1 MPDDSA
7 DRQTDESHGTDS
19 RSDTPVPGGGD
30 HLASDRERAAA
41 SVAGEASGVSS
52 QSVGGP
58 SVSPPVRG
66 DRR

>member
-19 RSDTPVPGGGD
+19 RSDTPVPEAGD
-30 HLASDRERAAA
+30 SLAPDRERRA
-41 SVAGEASGVSS
+41 ASGVSS

-58 SVSPPVRG
+58 SVSAPRDGG